1 MIQFKITL
9 AAAVSAVVLLSG
21 CTTTDNAVEELPPPV
36 LVGGADR
43 LAGAAPPSYE
53 QFARATRNETGAGTI
68 EQGRYSALREAAL
81 AYASQAGYERRQWE
95 IFKELEAKSPALSK
109 QFNFNDVVYVAPRQA
124 GYVVPPVVARAKEAI
139 TIKNGGRESVAAD
152 EYYRIELPG
161 KLVSVIPSWRDYL
174 IMGVD
179 KTSAPEDDFLPSNK
193 DERKIWDR
201 FMAEGWGQGRQL
213 AEATL
218 KENMNLLQRDYQ
230 GMIEY
235 RRLVDAGM
243 INSMV
248 ITASEVRA
256 RGTVDE
262 LFVGQ
267 RRVKIE
273 NTATFNTNSGRW
285 KPVTRR
291 FETAK

>member
-1 MIQFKITL
+1 MTMFRMISTAITV
-9 AAAVSAVVLLSG
+9 ATLLSA
-21 CTTTDNAVEELPPPV
+21 CTTTDKQDEPPPP
-36 LVGGADR
+36 LLIGGTDK
-43 LAGAAPPSYE
+43 LAGAPPLTYE
-53 QFARATRNETGAGTI
+53 QFARSSRNVTGASLVD
-68 EQGRYSALREAAL
+68 QGRFSALRDAAL

-95 IFKELEAKSPALSK
+95 IFKDLETKAPNLSR
-109 QFNFNDVVYVAPRQA
+109 QYNFNDVVYVAPKQA
-124 GYVVPPVVARAKEAI
+124 GYVVPPVVSRAKEAI
-139 TIKNGGRESVAAD
+139 TITRGGTESVAAD

-161 KLVSVIPSWRDYL
+161 RLVSIVPTWRDYL

-179 KTSAPEDDFLPSNK
+179 KTSAPEDHFLPANK
-193 DERKIWDR
+193 EERRIWDR
-201 FMAEGWGQGRQL
+201 YMSEGWGQGRQL

-248 ITASEVRA
+248 VRSSEVRA

-262 LFVGQ
+262 LFIGQ

-273 NTATFNTNSGRW
+273 NSATFNTNSGRW

-291 FETAK
+291 FSVVKP